1 MSLKYSV
8 IRWFVFGIG
17 FSCMIAS
24 CTKSE
29 NTKLKPNVLIIVTDD
44 QRWDAIQAL
53 SPHRWLQT
61 PNMDQL
67 VNEGVTFTRAYC
79 QTPLC
84 AASRATIFSG
94 RYAHRNG
101 IYGFENY
108 PDTSSVLRPWLPEI
122 LNQNGYECA
131 LFGKDGTGRKTQKGN
146 GAFTG
151 GNEKYFTGGFIELN
165 DYAKAG
171 KKVDESKLDF
181 EKYGVITRTSTGG
194 VIIGGI
200 DPNPNGQTI
209 DAHIA
214 EDAINFIHT
223 KNGKDDKPFYLHV
236 GFNFPHTPV
245 LVPKP
250 FDTLYVASKMN
261 VPEFTPE
268 EFNKMSPQVQGAVER
283 FMMKGLTKEQ
293 IQKTIAYYYAYNT
306 YGDIYL
312 GKVVDSFKKKSQE
325 QGREWIIVLVSDNG
339 WHLGEHGMNAKFTYY
354 DQSVHLPLVVA
365 SSNDK
370 FSRGKKCSNIAEFV
384 DIVPTILSFSGI
396 EQPDYLDGRD
406 LYQTYIDSIEP
417 RKEAISEEFHV
428 MRRGMV
434 SGKFNGQ
441 NFVFSMRT
449 RPENFVLGA
458 DMDWVKTAS
467 NNQLDIHLFN
477 LGSDPNEINNMAGN
491 PEYAKI
497 ISYFK
502 SRLIDRLYSNRN
514 EPRWQ
519 DIIEQRQSYGNGMLG
534 SELSTE
540 QIEKMN
546 LIQ

>member
-1 MSLKYSV
+1 MISSKFLADRSFIV
-8 IRWFVFGIG
+8 GIG
-17 FSCMIAS
+17 GLCLIAL
-24 CTKSE
+24 CH
-29 NTKLKPNVLIIVTDD
+29 KLKADNQKPNVLIIVTDD

-53 SPHRWLQT
+53 SPHKWLKT
-61 PNMDQL
+61 PNMDKL
-67 VNEGVTFTRAYC
+67 VNQGVAFTSAYC
-79 QTPLC
+79 QTPLS
-84 AASRATIFSG
+84 AASRASILSG

-122 LNQNGYECA
+122 LNQNGYQCA
-131 LFGKDGTGRKTQKGN
+131 LFGKDGTGRMTQKEN
-146 GAFTG
+146 GTFAG
-151 GNEKYFTGGFIELN
+151 GNEKYFKDGFIELN

-181 EKYGVITRTSTGG
+181 KKYGVITRTSSGG

-200 DPNPNGQTI
+200 DPNPAGQTI
-209 DAHIA
+209 DAYIA
-214 EDAINFIHT
+214 EDAVKFINA
-223 KNGKDDKPFYLHV
+223 KASKENNPFYLHV

-250 FDTLYVASKMN
+250 FDTLYDATKMN
-261 VPEFTPE
+261 ISEFTSE
-268 EFNKMSPQVQGAVER
+268 EFNKMSPQVQGAVDR

-293 IQKTIAYYYAYNT
+293 IQKTIANYYAYNT
-306 YGDIYL
+306 YGDIYF
-312 GKVVDSFKKKSQE
+312 GKVVDAFKKKSQE
-325 QGREWIIVLVSDNG
+325 QRREWIIILVSDNG

-354 DQSVHLPLVVA
+354 DQSVRLPLIV
-365 SSNDK
+365 SSSSDK
-370 FSRGKKCSNIAEFV
+370 FKKGKKCSNIAEFV
-384 DIVPTILSFSGI
+384 DIVPTILTFAGI

-406 LYQTYIDSIEP
+406 LYQTYINSIEP

-434 SGKFNGQ
+434 SGKFNDQ

-458 DMDWVKTAS
+458 DMEWVKTAS
-467 NNQLDIHLFN
+467 VEELDIHLFDIDA
-477 LGSDPNEINNMAGN
+477 DPAEINNLAGN
-491 PEYAKI
+491 PQFSKV

-502 SRLIDRLYSNRN
+502 SRLIDRLFSNRI

-519 DIIEQRQSYGNGMLG
+519 DIIEQRQSYGNGVLG

-540 QIEKMN
+540 QIRNNK
-546 LIQ
+546 